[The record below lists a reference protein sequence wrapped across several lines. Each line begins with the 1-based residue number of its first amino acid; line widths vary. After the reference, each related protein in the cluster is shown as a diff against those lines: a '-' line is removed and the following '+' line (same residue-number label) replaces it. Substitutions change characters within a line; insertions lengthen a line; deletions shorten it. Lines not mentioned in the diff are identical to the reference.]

1 MADLEKRETLID
13 DLLYDI
19 TGQEGPIEKETL
31 QQTISNLLANYNL
44 STSDD
49 FVEKVAKIKFNTNGV
64 KEEYNLNAL
73 PTDLKDAAF
82 LPVNTIADIALRQDL
97 DMVISQLPEWFTAL
111 TVTRDAIC
119 ESDIVTGELS
129 RNITYKKENV
139 DESEQETVISKIE
152 NVEERLELH
161 QLIKNHCVFNT
172 CEYGEGYL
180 YAIPYAKVFEDLY
193 RYRMNNVSR
202 NGSNSPNRNV
212 NDMFES
218 SPLLSGYGYGESS
231 KVEVSLKETLIQ
243 EAVEHKKKLDEEAAK
258 KSKGKGKTYKRSP
271 GIYTEQSVTDT
282 DIADCVFTE
291 SEVMNIFPMG
301 EIKGLDEM
309 ALTDEVKRNVT
320 TSAKSEHVQE
330 ADAFLAEITSN
341 ISYIG
346 SDVAIPVIE
355 ESPHDLRAVYETKY
369 KEMKDEKNQPYI
381 QEVTN
386 LFESVQKGED
396 ELDPIAKHFK
406 GIKGIYLRV
415 LPATKLIPIRID
427 KTVIGYYYVSDLT
440 RPEISGQRRNS
451 GLSGYTLRTP
461 SIGYDTF
468 SPDQMFCEKL
478 ANKIINN
485 FNLRFMHDNTALHK
499 EIVAILQQHKFNEAM
514 LRFVFIPAENVQQF
528 TINKDG
534 LGRGHSMLEP
544 GLATARMYMFL
555 KLYSI
560 LYQINNS
567 TVRVYNVHSSGMDK
581 NYRKFVNEV
590 MAKFAARRITA
601 NDIFNY
607 RTSITKVSGG
617 SELIMPVGNSDKAPI
632 TFETIDDAQAHIN
645 NELLETLKNEAIN
658 ATPVPSLMVQG
669 AMSEID
675 FAKEVETAN
684 TRFNSMVASMKLDFN
699 PSITKLYRKILK
711 YETDISDDVLKTL
724 KVTFRMPTA
733 KTLSVTSE
741 MVSNFNSLRELI
753 VPIFLTKEEQ
763 KEIDGD
769 KENKGGVVRE
779 FLKLLLQEWVPG
791 LDVDR
796 IEELAD
802 QARKTANPNIFKKTN
817 SEDNMVSDNANAE
830 EMM

>member
-19 TGQEGPIEKETL
+19 TGQEGPVEKETL

-44 STSDD
+44 STNDD

-129 RNITYKKENV
+129 RNITYKKDNI
-139 DESEQETVISKIE
+139 DDSEQETIISKIE

-231 KVEVSLKETLIQ
+231 KVEISLKETLIQ

-258 KSKGKGKTYKRSP
+258 KSKNQGKTYKRSP

-282 DIADCVFTE
+282 DITDCVFTE

-301 EIKGLDEM
+301 EVKGLDEM
-309 ALTDEVKRNVT
+309 ALTDDVKRNVV
-320 TSAKSEHVQE
+320 TSAKSEHVQK
-330 ADAFLAEITSN
+330 ADEFLAELTSN
-341 ISYIG
+341 ISYIS

-369 KEMKDEKNQPYI
+369 KEMKDEKDQPYI

-396 ELDPIAKHFK
+396 DLDPISKHFK

-567 TVRVYNVHSSGMDK
+567 NVRVYNVHSSGMDK

-617 SELIMPVGNSDKAPI
+617 SELIMPVGNSDKPPI
-632 TFETIDDAQAHIN
+632 TFDNIDAAQAPIN

-684 TRFNSMVASMKLDFN
+684 TRFNSMIASMKLDFN

-711 YETDISDDVLKTL
+711 YETDISDDILKTL

-741 MVSNFNSLRELI
+741 MISNFNALRELI
-753 VPIFLTKEEQ
+753 IPIFLTKEEQ
-763 KEIDGD
+763 KEAEAD

-779 FLKLLLQEWVPG
+779 FVKLLLHEWVPQ
-791 LDVDR
+791 LDIDR
-796 IEELAD
+796 IEQLAD
-802 QARKTANPNIFKKTN
+802 DARKIANPNLFNKTN

>member
-1 MADLEKRETLID
+1 MPDMNKRDELIENI
-13 DLLYDI
+13 LFDI
-19 TGQEGPIEKETL
+19 TGEEGPIEKETL
-31 QQTISNLLANYNL
+31 QQTISNLLSSYNL

-49 FVEKVAKIKFNTNGV
+49 FIDKIGKLKFNVNGV
-64 KEEYNLNAL
+64 KEEYNLEAL
-73 PTDLKDAAF
+73 PSDLKDAAF

-129 RNITYKKENV
+129 RNITYNKDNI
-139 DESEQETVISKIE
+139 DQSEQGTVISKIE
-152 NVEERLELH
+152 HVEEKLELH

-180 YAIPYAKVFEDLY
+180 YAIPYSKVFEDLY

-212 NDMFES
+212 NDMFET

-231 KVEVSLKETLIQ
+231 KVEVSLRETLIQ
-243 EAVEHKKKLDEEAAK
+243 EAVADKKKADEEIAK
-258 KSKGKGKTYKRSP
+258 RNAGKKTYKRDP
-271 GIYTEQSVTDT
+271 GIYTEQSVTST
-282 DIADCVFTE
+282 DITE
-291 SEVMNIFPMG
+291 HIFSEAEVMNIFPLSDV
-301 EIKGLDEM
+301 KALDEM
-309 ALTDEVKRNVT
+309 NVDENIKRNMADK
-320 TSAKSEHVQE
+320 AKQEHIQE
-330 ADAFLAEITSN
+330 ADNFISDLTAN
-341 ISYIG
+341 ISYI
-346 SDVAIPVIE
+346 STDVAIPVIE
-355 ESPHDLRAVYETKY
+355 ESAHDLRCVYETKY
-369 KEMKDEKNQPYI
+369 RERKECI
-381 QEVTN
+381 QEVQS
-386 LFESVQKGED
+386 LFESVQNGE
-396 ELDPIAKHFK
+396 ENLDPIAKHFK
-406 GIKGIYLRV
+406 NIKGIYLRV

-427 KTVIGYYYVSDLT
+427 KTVIGYYYISDLT
-440 RPEISGQRRNS
+440 RPEVSGQRRNS

-567 TVRVYNVHSSGMDK
+567 SVRVYNVHSSGMDK

-632 TFETIDDAQAHIN
+632 TFETIDAAQAPIN

-684 TRFNSMVASMKLDFN
+684 TRFNSMIASMKLDFN

-711 YETDISDDVLKTL
+711 YETDISDDILKTL

-733 KTLSVTSE
+733 KTLSVTSD
-741 MVSNFNSLRELI
+741 MVNNFNSLRELI

-763 KEIDGD
+763 KEIEAE
-769 KENKGGVVRE
+769 KEGKGGVARE
-779 FLKLLLQEWVPG
+779 FIKLLLHEWVPQ
-791 LDVDR
+791 LDIER
-796 IEELAD
+796 LEELAD
-802 QARKTANPNIFKKTN
+802 EARKTANPNVFKNTN
-817 SEDNMVSDNANAE
+817 PEDNMVSDNANSE
-830 EMM
+830 EEFM

>member
-1 MADLEKRETLID
+1 MPDMTKRNDIVD
-13 DLLYDI
+13 NLLFDI
-19 TGQEGPIEKETL
+19 TGQEGPVEKETL
-31 QQTISNLLANYNL
+31 QQTISNVLSSYNL
-44 STSDD
+44 STNDD
-49 FVEKVAKIKFNTNGV
+49 FVDKIAKLKFNTPSG
-64 KEEYNLNAL
+64 KEEFNLQSI
-73 PTDLKDAAF
+73 PDDLKDAAF

-97 DMVISQLPEWFTAL
+97 DMVISQIPEWFTAL

-129 RNITYKKENV
+129 RNISYNK
-139 DESEQETVISKIE
+139 DQLDDAEQGTVISKIE
-152 NVEERLELH
+152 AVEEKLELH
-161 QLIKNHCVFNT
+161 TLIKNHCVFNT

-180 YAIPYAKVFEDLY
+180 YRIPYAKVFEDLY
-193 RYRMNNVSR
+193 RYRMNNASR

-212 NDMFES
+212 NDMFET
-218 SPLLSGYGYGESS
+218 SPLLSGYGYSESS
-231 KVEVSLKETLIQ
+231 KVEVSLNETLVA
-243 EAVEHKKKLDEEAAK
+243 EAVEEKRKQAAAQAE
-258 KSKGKGKTYKRSP
+258 KSKKNKTYQRET
-271 GIYTEQSVTDT
+271 GIYTEQDVTVNDVADT
-282 DIADCVFTE
+282 MFTE
-291 SEVMNIFPMG
+291 SEVMNIFPRG
-301 EIKGLDEM
+301 EVKSLEESMILDETIRKNM
-309 ALTDEVKRNVT
+309 RDKAQ
-320 TSAKSEHVQE
+320 AEHIKE
-330 ADAFLAEITSN
+330 ADQFISDITKN
-341 ISYIG
+341 ISYIN
-346 SDVAIPVIE
+346 SDVALPVIE
-355 ESPHDLRAVYETKY
+355 ESAHDLRVVYETKY
-369 KEMKDEKNQPYI
+369 KEREECVK
-381 QEVTN
+381 EVSS
-386 LFESVQKGED
+386 LFEQVMNGED
-396 ELDPIAKHFK
+396 DMDPISKHFK
-406 GIKGIYLRV
+406 NIKGIYLRI

-485 FNLRFMHDNTALHK
+485 FNLKFMHDNTALHK

-514 LRFVFIPAENVQQF
+514 LRFVFIPAEHVEQF

-544 GLATARMYMFL
+544 GLVTARMYMFL

-567 TVRVYNVHSSGMDK
+567 EVRVYNVHSSGMDK
-581 NYRKFVNEV
+581 NYRKFINEV

-617 SELIMPVGNSDKAPI
+617 SELIIPVGTSDKAPI
-632 TFETIDDAQAHIN
+632 TFETINAAQAPIN
-645 NELLETLKNEAIN
+645 NELLENLKNEAIN

-684 TRFNSMVASMKLDFN
+684 ARFNSMVASMKLDFN
-699 PSITKLYRKILK
+699 PSITRLYRYILK
-711 YETDISDDVLKTL
+711 YETDISEDVLKTL

-733 KTLSVTSE
+733 KTLSITSD
-741 MVSNFNSLRELI
+741 MISNFNSLKDLI
-753 VPIFLTKEEQ
+753 IPIFLTKDEQ
-763 KEIDGD
+763 KEMEAD
-769 KENKGGVVRE
+769 KEGKGGVGRE
-779 FLKLLLQEWVPG
+779 FLKLLIHEWIPG

-796 IEELAD
+796 IEELAN
-802 QARKTANPNIFKKTN
+802 QARETANPKVFQKTN

-830 EMM
+830 EEMF